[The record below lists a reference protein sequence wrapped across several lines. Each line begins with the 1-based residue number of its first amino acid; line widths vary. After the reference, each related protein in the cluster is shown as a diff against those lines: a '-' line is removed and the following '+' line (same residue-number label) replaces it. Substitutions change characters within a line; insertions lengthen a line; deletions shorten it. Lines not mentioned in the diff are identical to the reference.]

1 MNKWLVSALAACALT
16 AGSLAHAQG
25 VDEHMKAIAKSYR
38 TVLNADSPEAFKQG
52 LTTMKQEAQ
61 LAQKGVPDKLE
72 GKSPDSPEMKDFRHG
87 LDELIGEIDAAQA
100 LADAGKLDQA
110 KQAAEQFKAT
120 RDEYHKKY
128 K

>member
-1 MNKWLVSALAACALT
+1 MNKWLISALAACALT
-16 AGSLAHAQG
+16 VSGLAQAEG
-25 VDEHMKAIAKSYR
+25 VSEHMKVIAKNYR
-38 TVLNADSPEAFKQG
+38 AVLNADSPEAFKQG
-52 LTTMKQEAQ
+52 LTMMKQEAQ

-72 GKSPDSPEMKDFRHG
+72 GKAFDSPEMTDFRHG

-100 LADAGKLDQA
+100 LVDAGKLKEA
-110 KQAAEQFKAT
+110 KEAAEQFKVT